1 MKTWWLLL
9 MTRSRRDSATTG
21 LGNNGYQ
28 SCGAL
33 LEVKI
38 SEAPARS
45 VISSYRSSAWAGV
58 SSRIAKSS
66 RISTA
71 GRASSPSRLCQVLSA
86 WPPARWARARLVL
99 RNRTS
104 APWRMARC
112 PRAWATWL
120 LPTPTGPYKI
130 TDSAVRSHRRAA
142 RSRICAAGSLGEAL
156 KSKPSRVACSS
167 NRALRSLRVIEVAW
181 RREISSSHRTWRNS
195 MWPSS
200 PARAWARR
208 ASMVSSMPDSF
219 SVRRA
224 LSSAPVS
231 MMVVVMVSTF
241 VSLWRLMSVALLG
254 GLAGHAEPAGDLRP
268 GAPAGPGPCDGGGQV
283 AVGLAG
289 GQGGL
294 GDPVQD
300 IDGGAGRQ
308 RHRGGALAEGG
319 ARRRAGAA
327 QRDPAQGDL
336 GGQGA
341 VRPAGRVARVVAQ
354 DRARAAGEA
363 GHDAASAPG
372 RSGTTF
378 PAAAGSAANS
388 ASGPCRNAP
397 APPSPA
403 GAVRGACSVPAARMP
418 LTVR

>member
-9 MTRSRRDSATTG
+9 MTRSRSDSAMTG
-21 LGNNGYQ
+21 LGNSGYQ

-66 RISTA
+66 RIRTA
-71 GRASSPSRLCQVLSA
+71 GRASSPSRLCQVPSA

-120 LPTPTGPYKI
+120 LPTPTGPYRI
-130 TDSAVRSHRRAA
+130 TDSAACSHRSAA
-142 RSRICAAGSLGEAL
+142 RSRIWAAGSFGEAL

-167 NRALRSLRVIEVAW
+167 NRALRSLRVMEVAW

-208 ASMVSSMPDSF
+208 ASMVSSIPDSF
-219 SVRRA
+219 SVRSA

-241 VSLWRLMSVALLG
+241 VALLMPVALLG
-254 GLAGHAEPAGDLRP
+254 GLAGDADPAGDLHP
-268 GAPAGPGPCDGGGQV
+268 GAPAGPGPGDGGGQV
-283 AVGLAG
+283 AAGAPG
-289 GQGGL
+289 GQGSR

-319 ARRRAGAA
+319 ARRRARAA
-327 QRDPAQGDL
+327 QRDPAEGDL

-341 VRPAGRVARVVAQ
+341 VRPAVRVARVVAQ
-354 DRARAAGEA
+354 D
-363 GHDAASAPG
+363 
-372 RSGTTF
+372 
-378 PAAAGSAANS
+378 
-388 ASGPCRNAP
+388 
-397 APPSPA
+397 
-403 GAVRGACSVPAARMP
+403 
-418 LTVR
+418 

>member
-1 MKTWWLLL
+1 

-104 APWRMARC
+104 AASRMARW
-112 PRAWATWL
+112 PRACATWL
-120 LPTPTGPYKI
+120 FPTPTGPYRI
-130 TDSAVRSHRRAA
+130 TDSAACSHRRAA
-142 RSRICAAGSLGEAL
+142 RSRIWAAGSFGEAP

-167 NRALRSLRVIEVAW
+167 NRALRSLRVMEVAW

-208 ASMVSSMPDSF
+208 ASMVASMPDSF
-219 SVRRA
+219 SVRSA

-231 MMVVVMVSTF
+231 MMVVVMVSTL
-241 VSLWRLMSVALLG
+241 VALWQLMPVALMSVALLG
-254 GLAGHAEPAGDLRP
+254 GLAGDAEPAGDPGP
-268 GAPAGPGPCDGGGQV
+268 GASRGPGPGDGGVQV
-283 AVGLAG
+283 GAGPAG
-289 GQGGL
+289 GQGSL

-300 IDGGAGRQ
+300 IDGRAGRQ
-308 RHRGGALAEGG
+308 RHRGHALAQGG

-341 VRPAGRVARVVAQ
+341 VRPSVRVARVVAQ
-354 DRARAAGEA
+354 DRPRVRGEA
-363 GHDAASAPG
+363 GHDAASVPG
-372 RSGTTF
+372 RSG
-378 PAAAGSAANS
+378 
-388 ASGPCRNAP
+388 
-397 APPSPA
+397 
-403 GAVRGACSVPAARMP
+403 
-418 LTVR
+418 